1 MAESSGKSLRVVVV
15 TPERAVLDEPA
26 SFVVLPMY
34 DGEFGVLPGRAAF
47 VGQLGP
53 GELRI
58 TTSNG
63 VQKWFVDGGFAQT
76 RADVVN
82 VLTRKASPL
91 TDVTPAM
98 AESAKTAAEALPS
111 TNAVERDTK
120 TKAVAR
126 ANALTRLAAK
136 AGAAH

>member
-1 MAESSGKSLRVVVV
+1 MAEPSGKSLRVVVV

-26 SFVVLPMY
+26 SFVVLPMF

-58 TTSNG
+58 TTAAG

-82 VLTRKASPL
+82 VLTPRASAV
-91 TDVTPAM
+91 TDVTASM
-98 AESAKTAAEALPS
+98 AASAKSAADALPS
-111 TNAVERDTK
+111 ANPVEREAK
-120 TKAVAR
+120 AKAVVR
-126 ANALTRLAAK
+126 ANAMTRLAAK
-136 AGAAH
+136 TGAA

>member
-1 MAESSGKSLRVVVV
+1 MAESATKSLRVVVV
-15 TPERAVLDEPA
+15 TPERAVLDEAA
-26 SFVVLPMY
+26 SFVVLPMF

-58 TTSNG
+58 TTTTG

-82 VLTRKASPL
+82 VLTPRASVL
-91 TDVTPAM
+91 TEVTATV
-98 AESAKTAAEALPS
+98 AASAKTAADALPS
-111 TNAVERDTK
+111 SNAVERDAK

-136 AGAAH
+136 TGAA